1 MKWEVL
7 EHYVSGGKVRQ
18 PVWMSTD
25 YINLVNGD
33 PVWRDGREFVCSE
46 GYDTND
52 WEIYQE
58 SKSQATTW
66 LEAGE
71 KINRPG
77 WTAAEYITLV
87 GDDLCD
93 EEGEVI
99 EEVKW
104 VDTCSDWEIY
114 QEPKSQAIRWLEAG
128 EKLRYP
134 GWTEKAYIYMKDGH
148 IVWCDDNGGGK
159 YEWASGLEE
168 HDDWQIWKPPTLT
181 PVEAMRA
188 LLNGEKVRQ
197 GTWHDGCYR
206 NIVGGQVVNRE
217 GNPASPAIFSGIKY
231 EIYQPP
237 TKCKECGQVVKI

>member
-25 YINLVNGD
+25 YINLVNGAA
-33 PVWRDGREFVCSE
+33 VWRDGREFVCSE

-52 WEIYQE
+52 WEI
-58 SKSQATTW
+58 W
-66 LEAGE
+66 
-71 KINRPG
+71 
-77 WTAAEYITLV
+77 
-87 GDDLCD
+87 
-93 EEGEVI
+93 
-99 EEVKW
+99 
-104 VDTCSDWEIY
+104 
-114 QEPKSQAIRWLEAG
+114 QEPKSQAIRRLEAG

-168 HDDWQIWKPPTLT
+168 HDDWQIWKSPTLT

-197 GTWHDGCYR
+197 VTWHDGCYR
-206 NIVGGQVVNRE
+206 NIVGGQVVNRK
-217 GNPASPAIFSGIKY
+217 GNPASPAIYRGIKY
-231 EIYQPP
+231 ETYQPP
-237 TKCKECGQVVKI
+237 TKCKTCGK

>member
-1 MKWEVL
+1 MAAKQRKEVNSMKWEVL

-52 WEIYQE
+52 WEI
-58 SKSQATTW
+58 W
-66 LEAGE
+66 
-71 KINRPG
+71 
-77 WTAAEYITLV
+77 
-87 GDDLCD
+87 
-93 EEGEVI
+93 
-99 EEVKW
+99 
-104 VDTCSDWEIY
+104 
-114 QEPKSQAIRWLEAG
+114 QEPKSQAIRRLEAG